1 MLRYAIKHC
10 WTVWGGKM
18 DILSDTLHVVRL
30 TGAIFFGADLGSPWS
45 FYSPPA
51 DELRSHLGSSS
62 ECLTLFH
69 IVERG
74 QCWITVKGHAS
85 FLLRQGDAVVF
96 PHGGSHVMSS
106 NQEPRTSDIQS
117 IPIDFLLESS
127 KNGVTFMPFGGRGE
141 NSRIVCGYLQCD
153 QKFNP
158 LVGSLPT
165 VLWLRLGQHKK
176 SPLITN
182 KGQFQPW
189 NIVPVEMGQWLETT
203 LQHTLQEISHGG
215 AGNNAMLAR
224 LTEIMF
230 VEVLRRYMQQLPAD
244 FEGWLAGV
252 RDRSVGQVLQLMH
265 AEPSRAWTVEDL
277 ASAAAVSRSTLAQ
290 RFTSLIGETPMQYL
304 TGWRMQLAK
313 FLLRQSDLTITE
325 IASRT
330 GYTSD
335 VAFNHAFRRY
345 VGQPPVMW
353 RRGGTNTLKK
363 DFGNSEM
370 TSSPPHVDAAN

>member
-1 MLRYAIKHC
+1 
-10 WTVWGGKM
+10 
-18 DILSDTLHVVRL
+18 
-30 TGAIFFGADLGSPWS
+30 
-45 FYSPPA
+45 
-51 DELRSHLGSSS
+51 
-62 ECLTLFH
+62 
-69 IVERG
+69 
-74 QCWITVKGHAS
+74 
-85 FLLRQGDAVVF
+85 
-96 PHGGSHVMSS
+96 
-106 NQEPRTSDIQS
+106 
-117 IPIDFLLESS
+117 
-127 KNGVTFMPFGGRGE
+127 
-141 NSRIVCGYLQCD
+141 
-153 QKFNP
+153 
-158 LVGSLPT
+158 
-165 VLWLRLGQHKK
+165 
-176 SPLITN
+176 
-182 KGQFQPW
+182 
-189 NIVPVEMGQWLETT
+189 
-203 LQHTLQEISHGG
+203 
-215 AGNNAMLAR
+215 MLAR

-277 ASAAAVSRSTLAQ
+277 AYAPFLVFVFVSAAAVSRSTLAQ